1 MLDGLGGRLSLA
13 ISSFIKS
20 HSTAYEGI
28 VSRCMQGS
36 KAKKDIVGEEY
47 EAFRKGII
55 ESIGLSVGD
64 RRDISHLCNNS
75 FNPDQ
80 VIVSST
86 GKLLAL
92 EEDKAHYVDK
102 CFLSRAIIN
111 CARVVQKCLDSG
123 NEVPYFVLS
132 CPTTYGKF
140 EEEFSEGVRLFRED
154 IALEM
159 KDKFKYFSFCDH
171 DRVRKSNYLKEG
183 IQPFQYNEKKIERE
197 INFWNSLQS
206 QGV

>member
-1 MLDGLGGRLSLA
+1 M
-13 ISSFIKS
+13 
-20 HSTAYEGI
+20 
-28 VSRCMQGS
+28 
-36 KAKKDIVGEEY
+36 
-47 EAFRKGII
+47 
-55 ESIGLSVGD
+55 SIL
-64 RRDISHLCNNS
+64 I
-75 FNPDQ
+75 
-80 VIVSST
+80 
-86 GKLLAL
+86 
-92 EEDKAHYVDK
+92 
-102 CFLSRAIIN
+102 
-111 CARVVQKCLDSG
+111 
-123 NEVPYFVLS
+123 PYFVLS
-132 CPTTYGKF
+132 CPTTYSKF